1 MSAEARRLKDEI
13 NECIQGADLEW
24 SRIVP
29 VRRSGS
35 SLGSTRRT
43 AQAPASPPRDCPP
56 GASPRSCGGTEAPAS
71 LHLPRVASRHRAWKA
86 DRMPA

>member
-35 SLGSTRRT
+35 SLGSIRATR
-43 AQAPASPPRDCPP
+43 
-56 GASPRSCGGTEAPAS
+56 
-71 LHLPRVASRHRAWKA
+71 SRPMAWRAWLTSGQLSLRRA
-86 DRMPA
+86 TGYSYPWGMTAGETAFNAA